1 MDDLKQCNEK
11 VGKVDSRR
19 FATNES
25 SVISLW
31 SSKGENKTRSRQ
43 YFPFKLGYLSV
54 MTLRVGEEGFQM
66 TVDGKHITTFAY
78 REVISL
84 FFLFFIYIYI
94 YKCYFLCFPLNQ
106 FTFYEDVL
114 GSGAM
119 ACE

>member
-1 MDDLKQCNEK
+1 MDDLQQCSDK

-19 FATNES
+19 YATNES

-31 SSKGENKTRSRQ
+31 SSKAKNKTRSGQ

-66 TVDGKHITTFAY
+66 TVDGKHITSFAY

-84 FFLFFIYIYI
+84 FFL
-94 YKCYFLCFPLNQ
+94 
-106 FTFYEDVL
+106 
-114 GSGAM
+114 SS
-119 ACE
+119 